1 MVFPDRSALFDRSL
15 RGLNSTLNDRAPPI
29 RETTAKG
36 TARRVTVRVPAK
48 IKITIADCSDW
59 VYKNMLIAI
68 SMITPNACSS
78 NGASRAV
85 PLDEETDIH
94 V

>member
-1 MVFPDRSALFDRSL
+1 M
-15 RGLNSTLNDRAPPI
+15 

-36 TARRVTVRVPAK
+36 TARQVTVRVLAK
-48 IKITIADCSDW
+48 STIADCSDW
-59 VYKNMLIAI
+59 VYKNMPTAI

-85 PLDEETDIH
+85 PPDEETDIH